1 MIITAPTTAN
11 ERYDS
16 TQRVYYYKHLLLLDR
31 VNTTHNIMHT
41 REFISNDDVHYHC
54 FRYLNQ

>member
-16 TQRVYYYKHLLLLDR
+16 TQQVYYYKYLLLLDR
-31 VNTTHNIMHT
+31 VNTTHMHT

-54 FRYLNQ
+54 FHYLNQ